1 MKKQQEMKDHMQNL
15 TNRVNEKLNYKA
27 ERIENDYQSQFEKNI
42 LKRKAIEDK
51 KKKQDMERFQEKEF
65 ANEKKHEKLME
76 IERRREDNRIM
87 LERRNQSLEKRWQG
101 IKKRVTGGGNLQGQA
116 AFYESMAVKQEI
128 NNRRQWIQQM
138 NLQRKMRQ
146 Q

>member
-1 MKKQQEMKDHMQNL
+1 
-15 TNRVNEKLNYKA
+15 
-27 ERIENDYQSQFEKNI
+27 
-42 LKRKAIEDK
+42 
-51 KKKQDMERFQEKEF
+51 MERFQEKEF
-65 ANEKKHEKLME
+65 ANEKKYEKLME

-101 IKKRVTGGGNLQGQA
+101 IKKRVTGGGALQGQA

>member
-1 MKKQQEMKDHMQNL
+1 
-15 TNRVNEKLNYKA
+15 
-27 ERIENDYQSQFEKNI
+27 
-42 LKRKAIEDK
+42 
-51 KKKQDMERFQEKEF
+51 MERFQEKEF
-65 ANEKKHEKLME
+65 ANEKKYEKLME
-76 IERRREDNRIM
+76 VERRREDNRIM

-101 IKKRVTGGGNLQGQA
+101 IKKRVTGGGTSQGQA